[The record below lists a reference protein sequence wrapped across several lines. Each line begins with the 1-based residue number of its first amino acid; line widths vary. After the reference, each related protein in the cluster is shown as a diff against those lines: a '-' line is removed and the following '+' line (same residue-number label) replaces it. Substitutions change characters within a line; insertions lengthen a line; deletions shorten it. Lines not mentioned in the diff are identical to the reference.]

1 MWGAFVSEWV
11 KLRRRSLLL
20 WGFGGGLFFPILGT
34 IITIERAT
42 RTLCLPPGVP
52 ARLRSAAANHGV
64 TFCQGRGI
72 HVTFAELEQPNGL
85 VHGVTDVSFL
95 IGIVALCLFAAAFA
109 TEYSQGTLRNLLVRE
124 PRRMLLLSGKF
135 LALVLFIL
143 IVVLVAIGA
152 SVAVAFILAP
162 GRGITTSAWTSST
175 GINDLFQSC
184 LHAFL
189 AATIYG
195 LFGGAVGV
203 LARSPGVAI
212 GTAVAWIVAVEAIIV
227 GLVWSNGA
235 HWLPGR
241 LLFALAHGG
250 NSDSSYHHALVV
262 LAIYSVIVATGIL
275 LLFQRRDA

>member
-11 KLRRRSLLL
+11 KLRRRNLLL

-42 RTLCLPPGVP
+42 KTLQFNP
-52 ARLRSAAANHGV
+52 N
-64 TFCQGRGI
+64 GRGI
-72 HVTFAELEQPNGL
+72 RVTFAVLEQPNGL

-95 IGIVALCLFAAAFA
+95 IGIVSLCLFAAAFA

-124 PRRMLLLSGKF
+124 PRRGLLLSGKF

-175 GINDLFQSC
+175 GINDLFQAV

-195 LFGGAVGV
+195 VFGGAVGV
-203 LARSPGVAI
+203 LTRSPGVAI
-212 GTAVAWIVAVEAIIV
+212 GTAVAWIVAIESIII
-227 GLVWSNGA
+227 GLIWSNGDR
-235 HWLPGR
+235 WLPGR
-241 LLFALAHGG
+241 LLGSLSRGG
-250 NSDSSYHHALVV
+250 GDGSSYHHAL
-262 LAIYSVIVATGIL
+262 LILLIYSVVVATGTL
-275 LLFQRRDA
+275 LLFRRRDA